1 LRGHAGGVQ
10 FFCFGEKKGFFGFF
24 LGVVFF
30 QYPFPISGLEFPVR
44 KLAEGNLNSL

>member
-1 LRGHAGGVQ
+1 MGYNFVVL
-10 FFCFGEKKGFFGFF
+10 ENFFGFF

-44 KLAEGNLNSL
+44 KLAVLTLLKGI